1 MVSVIQVI
9 MGYIT
14 SFILLSSVALTI
26 VLFIRSKNSNK
37 KIEWMENL
45 IIILSMFFVSLIE
58 IFLVFSYDLKQQYD
72 YGTLL
77 FISRVFSFGIST
89 MFLAFV
95 LINLFVL
102 KRRSKI

>member
-1 MVSVIQVI
+1 MVSVVQVI

-14 SFILLSSVALTI
+14 SFVILFSVSLTI
-26 VLFIRSKNSNK
+26 VLFIRSRNSNK

-45 IIILSMFFVSLIE
+45 IIILSMFFVSLID
-58 IFLVFSYDLKQQYD
+58 IFLVFSYNLRSQYE

-77 FISRVFSFGIST
+77 FISRVLSFGIST
-89 MFLAFV
+89 MFFAFV